1 MAQPGEGVRVPDF
14 VIERQCDGIVCGIDE
29 AGRGPLAGPVVAAAV
44 ILDQRRFRGELRRVL
59 DDSKALSRELRE
71 RCYAGLC
78 AGVPGGVVAI
88 GVGAASAAEID
99 RINVLRA
106 DLLAMRRAMAAL
118 EARTGKR
125 PAIALVDG
133 NVAPSLL
140 CAVRTIVRGDSSS
153 LSIAAAS
160 IVAKVTRDRIM
171 RTLARRYPG
180 YGWETNAGYPTAE
193 HIAAIRRLGVTP
205 HHRRSFAPIRLA
217 LASPAAA
224 RALLKAD
231 PLALLENNPAAA
243 TRAD

>member
-1 MAQPGEGVRVPDF
+1 MRVPDF
-14 VIERQCDGIVCGIDE
+14 AIERRCEGMVCGIDE

-44 ILDQRRFRGELRRVL
+44 VIDRRRFRGELRRVL

-71 RCYAGLC
+71 HCYAGLW
-78 AGVPGGVVAI
+78 AGIAAGIVGI

-99 RINVLRA
+99 RINVLCA
-106 DLLAMRRAMAAL
+106 DLLAMRRAAAAL

-125 PAIALVDG
+125 LAIALVDG
-133 NVAPSLL
+133 NVAPSLP

-171 RTLARRYPG
+171 RALARRYPG

-193 HIAAIRRLGVTP
+193 HVAAIRRLGVTP

-217 LASPAAA
+217 LSSRASPALLQ
-224 RALLKAD
+224 ALLEAD
-231 PLALLENNPAAA
+231 PLALSENNPAAA
-243 TRAD
+243 TRTD